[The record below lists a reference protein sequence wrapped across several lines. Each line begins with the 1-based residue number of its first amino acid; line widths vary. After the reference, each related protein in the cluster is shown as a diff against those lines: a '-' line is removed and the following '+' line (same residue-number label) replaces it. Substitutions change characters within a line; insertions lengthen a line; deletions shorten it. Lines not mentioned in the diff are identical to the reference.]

1 MAIIGQAVQ
10 EALEGGVVYG
20 HPAVDVAVAL
30 TEATLKEGLASEMA
44 FRIAA
49 MTALK
54 QGFSQAQPQLL
65 EPIMKVEI
73 IAPEEFTGEVMGDFA
88 ARKGKVEQLLAKGA
102 VRLITGTAPFGRDVR
117 LRHRAALPH
126 PGPGHLYAAVRPL
139 RLCGKIAFSFQLS
152 ALS

>member
-1 MAIIGQAVQ
+1 MAIIGQAVA

-20 HPAVDVAVAL
+20 HPAVDIAVAL
-30 TEATLKEGLASEMA
+30 TEATLKEGLSSEMA

-54 QGFSQAQPQLL
+54 QGFHQAQPQLL

-88 ARKGKVEQLLAKGA
+88 SRKGKVEQLLAKGP
-102 VRLITGTAPFGRDVR
+102 VRLITGLAPLAEMFGYATAP
-117 LRHRAALPH
+117 ALPH

-139 RLCGKIAFSFQLS
+139 RLRGAERRKIASSQ
-152 ALS
+152 